1 MPEVRVERTG
11 DGFEATND
19 RGARVAI
26 GDSATDGVF
35 TPVELLLA
43 ALGGCELVTVEP
55 LTAQRGH
62 RMVRLAATVAAD
74 KIATSR
80 LGTITLTYDVELP
93 EGDDEAHAACWPR
106 SPDGCTTSTAPSA
119 TRSGTPCRSTRSSPR
134 PRPDRQVQVVPL
146 AGTFPSSR

>member
-93 EGDDEAHAACWPR
+93 EGDDEAAGVLAAVAGR
-106 SPDGCTTSTAPSA
+106 VHDKYCTVGNALRDPM
-119 TRSGTPCRSTRSSPR
+119 
-134 PRPDRQVQVVPL
+134 QVDQVVPETT
-146 AGTFPSSR
+146 A